1 MKQAFNPVC
10 SQKVELTVTWAEA
23 GQALSQTERNNQF
36 NFHFPIIMIVMLINH
51 RPCYEYLK
59 IPGQVKLE

>member
-23 GQALSQTERNNQF
+23 GASFESN
-36 NFHFPIIMIVMLINH
+36 
-51 RPCYEYLK
+51 
-59 IPGQVKLE
+59 